1 MKQPD
6 KFPEHGAER
15 HIIPPRIIGD
25 DDHNQ
30 KHLVLAPLNLKEG
43 IIGKSDKFGNL

>member
-1 MKQPD
+1 MGRPN
-6 KFPEHGAER
+6 KFPEHELER

-43 IIGKSDKFGNL
+43 INGKN